1 MPVERIIFHLSFDN
15 FICHLGKTSV
25 QIVKL
30 VRSARTGNPPFLTG
44 WTSQMPKKNLKCQM
58 ENDSF
63 LAQRLLAARILFSR
77 SLTLDQSAC

>member
-25 QIVKL
+25 QIVEL

-44 WTSQMPKKNLKCQM
+44 WTSQMPNEKSQM
-58 ENDSF
+58 TNGKRFVSGPALAGRENF
-63 LAQRLLAARILFSR
+63 VLPK
-77 SLTLDQSAC
+77 LDA